1 MWLYTII
8 IQNFKKQKRDTLI
21 KKLLEKGIET
31 RPGFVSFNQMKIYKN
46 YCKGAFPNSEK
57 ISQSTLSLPTTNI
70 SNKDQDYII
79 SQLSD
84 EINKLNKVKK

>member
-1 MWLYTII
+1 
-8 IQNFKKQKRDTLI
+8 
-21 KKLLEKGIET
+21 
-31 RPGFVSFNQMKIYKN
+31 MKIYKK

-57 ISQSTLSLPTTNI
+57 ISQNTLSLPTTNI

-84 EINKLNKVKK
+84 EINKLNKTKI